1 MIRRFNRDTGWLA
14 TGVLGTVA
22 FAALLLAVQERH
34 PKANDLTE
42 RRQAEGDP
50 LLNPNPATRF
60 AVVSLNG
67 KSSTGK
73 IIAGKASSVDY
84 AITQISPKENPSS
97 QVEAAAPT
105 PTPIFAFTSEINQHD
120 MQANA
125 GSWTP
130 AHRHES
136 GRVIELKLHRAS
148 SRSSVRPRSVDVK
161 MRLIALWHQ
170 SLARREK
177 SHSWIPFSTWNAGD
191 RKKVSYTR
199 APKSRGSGDPSSLER
214 WLKHPPSSA

>member
-1 MIRRFNRDTGWLA
+1 L
-14 TGVLGTVA
+14 A
-22 FAALLLAVQERH
+22 FAALLLAVQEHQR
-34 PKANDLTE
+34 KANDLTE
-42 RRQAEGDP
+42 QRQAEGDP

-67 KSSTGK
+67 KSATGK

-105 PTPIFAFTSEINQHD
+105 PTPVFAFTSEINQHD

-130 AHRHES
+130 AHRQES
-136 GRVIELKLHRAS
+136 GRVIELRIHRAS
-148 SRSSVRPRSVDVK
+148 SRSSVRPRIVDVK

-170 SLARREK
+170 SLARRER
-177 SHSWIPFSTWNAGD
+177 SRSWTPFSSWDTGD
-191 RKKVSYTR
+191 RKKVNYT
-199 APKSRGSGDPSSLER
+199 AETN
-214 WLKHPPSSA
+214 H